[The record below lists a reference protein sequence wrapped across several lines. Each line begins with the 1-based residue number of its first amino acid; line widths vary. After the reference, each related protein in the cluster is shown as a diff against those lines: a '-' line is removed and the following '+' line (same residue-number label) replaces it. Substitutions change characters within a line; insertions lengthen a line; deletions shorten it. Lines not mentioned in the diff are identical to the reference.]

1 LTLTCSA
8 SSSTVPPPFS
18 SSLLTLLL
26 LLLLLLLCVRAP
38 AGSMGGYGQQGMN
51 MNMPMGY
58 GGMGGMGMG
67 GMGMGGMGMNMPHMG
82 GMGMGGMGGMGM
94 GGMGGGMKAGA
105 QQGLGIGNQNG
116 NLQAA
121 KAWKLFIGQISF
133 DLAEPDLFAFFSQFG
148 TILEL
153 VLLRNPGDGGR
164 HRGCGFLV
172 YNSAQEAEAALQ
184 ADQATLPNDPR
195 QRKISVRYANQKGV

>member
-1 LTLTCSA
+1 
-8 SSSTVPPPFS
+8 
-18 SSLLTLLL
+18 
-26 LLLLLLLCVRAP
+26 
-38 AGSMGGYGQQGMN
+38 
-51 MNMPMGY
+51 
-58 GGMGGMGMG
+58 MGGMGMG
-67 GMGMGGMGMNMPHMG
+67 GMGMGGMKSGS
-82 GMGMGGMGGMGM
+82 
-94 GGMGGGMKAGA
+94 

-184 ADQATLPNDPR
+184 ADQATLPNDAR
-195 QRKISVRYANQKGV
+195 QRKISVRYANQKGA